1 MVSLNMGRRIL
12 VGYDGS
18 PQAEDALDYAL
29 DEHADDELVLLYAI
43 DPGEAGYGGR
53 AATPSY
59 PEEWYEQA
67 RANAADTLA
76 SAVERAGVA
85 GVDAETAFEVGGP
98 ANAIVQYAEAADI
111 DHIVTGSHG
120 RSGVTRI
127 LLGSVAETVIRRS
140 PVPVTVVR

>member
-1 MVSLNMGRRIL
+1 MGKRIL
-12 VGYDGS
+12 VAYDGS
-18 PQAEDALDYAL
+18 PQSEDALDYAL
-29 DEHADDELVLLYAI
+29 TEHAGDELVLLYAI

-59 PEEWYEQA
+59 PEEWYEEA
-67 RANAADTLA
+67 REDAAETLSSAAD
-76 SAVERAGVA
+76 RADAA
-85 GVDAETAFEVGGP
+85 GVDAETAIEVGGP
-98 ANAIVQYAEAADI
+98 ANAIVEYAEAEDI

-127 LLGSVAETVIRRS
+127 LLGSVAEAVIRRS

>member
-1 MVSLNMGRRIL
+1 MGKRIL
-12 VGYDGS
+12 VAYDGS

-29 DEHADDELVLLYAI
+29 EEHADDELVVLYAI

-53 AATPSY
+53 ATTPSY
-59 PEEWYEQA
+59 PEEWYEEA
-67 RANAADTLA
+67 RANAAEILE
-76 SAVERAGVA
+76 SAVDRAEAA
-85 GVDAETAFEVGGP
+85 GVDVESAIEVGGP
-98 ANAIVQYAEAADI
+98 ANAIVEYAENEGI

-127 LLGSVAETVIRRS
+127 LVGSVAEAVIRRS

>member
-1 MVSLNMGRRIL
+1 MGKRIL
-12 VGYDGS
+12 VAYDGS

-59 PEEWYEQA
+59 PEEWYEAA
-67 RANAADTLA
+67 REDAAETLEA
-76 SAVERAGVA
+76 AVERADAA
-85 GVDAETAFEVGGP
+85 GIDAETAIEVGSP
-98 ANAIVQYAEAADI
+98 ATAIVEYAEDEDI

-127 LLGSVAETVIRRS
+127 LLGSVAEAVIRRS